1 MLNPR
6 QIEAFR
12 TVIVTGGITAAAQ
25 ALNVTQPA
33 VTRLIQDL
41 QYALGLPL
49 FVKRGSRLV
58 PTNEALSL
66 YREVERQFVGLE
78 RIENAARN
86 LRDGRAGSLRV
97 AALPAFNVGFLP
109 RVVGRYLKQKPDLE
123 IAIYGS
129 ISSQVVDWVTSG
141 FCELGFAQLPLDFP
155 GIDIEILPAMAPVAV
170 LPTGHRLAAKAVL
183 APEDFVDEPFI
194 SLEQSTQLRYRIDAL
209 FSAHRV
215 ARQTRV
221 ETPLSM
227 IACGLVAAGAGLS
240 VVDPFT
246 AEEYRGKGVEVRP
259 LRPSVTYDIAIIW
272 GAGRFRSA
280 VAQDFAETVR
290 TAALDFAGT
299 AAA

>member
-49 FVKRGSRLV
+49 FVKRGARLV

-86 LRDGRAGSLRV
+86 LREGRAGSLRV

-109 RVVGRYLKQKPDLE
+109 RVVGSYLKQKPDLE

-227 IACGLVAAGAGLS
+227 IACGLVASGAGLS

-272 GAGRFRSA
+272 GAGRFRSG

-290 TAALDFAGT
+290 AAALDFAGT
-299 AAA
+299 VAG